1 MSRVK
6 ILDVGCGV
14 GKIFWKITAGM
25 NVGIDMSLGALKI
38 ASKKSDSLYICSVAE
53 NLPFRRESFDIVLL
67 LEVIEHVDDQEAC
80 LAEISR
86 VLKRGGLLILSFP
99 NYCHLPW
106 LLVRIMARILNKPG
120 WINLQ
125 PIDRILNYF
134 QVKRKLTNYGMRLI
148 KIIGS
153 AYLPPIIYN
162 FVRRKGKSDYWE
174 LNHFLDKLH
183 LQFLSFHPVMVLKK
197 FDILR

>member
-1 MSRVK
+1 
-6 ILDVGCGV
+6 
-14 GKIFWKITAGM
+14 
-25 NVGIDMSLGALKI
+25 
-38 ASKKSDSLYICSVAE
+38 
-53 NLPFRRESFDIVLL
+53 
-67 LEVIEHVDDQEAC
+67 
-80 LAEISR
+80 
-86 VLKRGGLLILSFP
+86 
-99 NYCHLPW
+99 
-106 LLVRIMARILNKPG
+106 MARILNKPG